1 MMSALIH
8 ASSAIPYQITRMI
21 LKNNKDVK
29 EIPADTAASFS
40 ASNSI
45 RQMQP

>member
-8 ASSAIPYQITRMI
+8 ASSVIPYQITRMI
-21 LKNNKDVK
+21 LKNKDVK